1 MSALP
6 YPPAEPRP
14 SQTPTPAGPLPGPA
28 HGKTPPAHSLTGLS
42 SPAPLTYSS
51 YGPWP
56 PPELRLDNTT
66 LLGDPWPVIL
76 LQNSQYTTRS
86 ALAAGLRRGPVLHL
100 GLTPTLLYISCSG
113 QERRDLLS
121 CSVETELLERRSVD
135 EPRPS
140 GGRGSGQL
148 GRSGDAEG

>member
-76 LQNSQYTTRS
+76 LQNSQYTTYSSLPARRPPTQS
-86 ALAAGLRRGPVLHL
+86 SILRPKGP
-100 GLTPTLLYISCSG
+100 PS
-113 QERRDLLS
+113 LS
-121 CSVETELLERRSVD
+121 
-135 EPRPS
+135 PGHRP
-140 GGRGSGQL
+140 GSGAM
-148 GRSGDAEG
+148 SSP